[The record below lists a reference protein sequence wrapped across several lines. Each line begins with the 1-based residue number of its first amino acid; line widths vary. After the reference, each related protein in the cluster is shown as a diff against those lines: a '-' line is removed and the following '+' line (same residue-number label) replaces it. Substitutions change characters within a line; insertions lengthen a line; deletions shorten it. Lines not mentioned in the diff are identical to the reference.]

1 MKTTFTSIART
12 SILLSAT
19 VLTGIFSL
27 ATAFQAPQVSATTQ
41 TVYISAQRMSTEEK
55 IAFDTFGS
63 KPQTVVI
70 SARRLTHEQK
80 LAMAAREKNTPAVIA
95 KTQARSQQN
104 G

>member
-12 SILLSAT
+12 GILLSAT
-19 VLTGIFSL
+19 LLTGIFSL
-27 ATAFQAPQVSATTQ
+27 ATAFQAPQASATTQ

-63 KPQTVVI
+63 KPQTVII
-70 SARRLTHEQK
+70 SARRLTEEQK
-80 LAMAAREKNTPAVIA
+80 LALSAEEKDPQSIAA
-95 KTQARSQQN
+95 KTPTRAQSN